1 MDGRRVETEAKTE
14 VLRVGKKIQHRLLG
28 RLGHDRAWRSLA
40 LLCLVITVGLVLVF
54 LAPGLTRDQRLL
66 LAPLLHLMA
75 PIGLVLLA
83 LSSIRRAVPSNRAGL
98 QSPWWLVGGVVAS
111 LGGDFCGLVAR
122 AQEISP
128 AHTAWATVPLYASSY
143 VLFLIALGT
152 VPWPKSSADGRL
164 QAFLESLILT
174 AGVASLWW
182 TIWLGPILANWKR
195 VELEALALIGF
206 PLIDFLLVSLT
217 VALAHRCWERSNRK
231 LAIHLLIGFGGLFVA
246 DLVSVRQIGQSSG
259 DPFGLHS
266 IVTTVAYMVL
276 LLGALVARG
285 GARSLGRSREAPS
298 LVRLA
303 LPYLALPTILVSLFV
318 AVWLETD
325 RHTLRGVIVLS
336 VVAGA
341 AALVRQLLELSDS
354 RALAINLVEANLRLE
369 SEIIKTEEAF
379 RTMEEIAV
387 TDNLTGLPNRRALL
401 NRLEVEIA
409 RANRFGTK
417 LSCVAADIDH
427 FKSLNDEHG
436 HSAGDDALRA
446 VSRALVQGLRS
457 TDFVARY
464 GGEEFIALLPGSS
477 EEEAAQIAERMRLDV
492 QSLEG
497 LAMRVTV
504 SLGVGEWMQSDTDSR
519 DVIDRTDAALY
530 ASKNAGRNQVRV
542 ASEAPI
548 HLDGPNIKVDRDLAH
563 AEVDGKVRAA
573 IDFAC
578 RLQGWSPSDGATELV
593 RGLIATLE
601 LRHLGDGS
609 RPHIAMWA
617 TMRLLLAFQELNLV
631 RIERE
636 LAAKLALGSL
646 LHDIGKIGLED
657 RVVRKRGVLTDNER
671 ERAENHTILGSEL
684 VTSLPSLKNA
694 AGLVRS
700 HHERWDGGGYPDRL
714 SGESIPLE
722 ARVFSLIDAFLAM
735 RSVRTYRAE
744 LSPANAWAQIE
755 RDNGRQF
762 DPLVVRAFLSVPL
775 EEWEAIR
782 AGEYSDEELGDRVFL
797 TLPSAA

>member
-1 MDGRRVETEAKTE
+1 
-14 VLRVGKKIQHRLLG
+14 
-28 RLGHDRAWRSLA
+28 LA
-40 LLCLVITVGLVLVF
+40 LLSAVVTAGLLLVL
-54 LAPGLTRDQRLL
+54 LAPGLNTDQRLL
-66 LAPLLHLMA
+66 IAPLAYLVVPL
-75 PIGLVLLA
+75 GLVLLA
-83 LSSIRRAVPSNRAGL
+83 IASICRTVPANSAGL
-98 QSPWWLVGGVVAS
+98 KSPWWLMAGVVAS
-111 LGGDFCGLVAR
+111 LAGDFSGLVAR
-122 AQEISP
+122 AQEFSP
-128 AHTAWATVPLYASSY
+128 ADTAWATVPFYAVSY
-143 VLFLIALGT
+143 ALFLGALGS

-182 TIWLGPILANWKR
+182 TIWLGPILAKWKR

-231 LAIHLLIGFGGLFVA
+231 LAIHLLMGFGGLFVA
-246 DLVSVRQIGQSSG
+246 DLVSMRQIGQASG
-259 DPFGLHS
+259 EPFGLHS
-266 IVTTVAYMVL
+266 VVTSVSYMVL
-276 LLGALVARG
+276 SLGALVARG
-285 GARSLGRSREAPS
+285 GPKHEGSHRETPS

-325 RHTLRGVIVLS
+325 KHTLRGVIVLS

-341 AALVRQLLELSDS
+341 AALARQLLELSDS
-354 RALAINLVEANLRLE
+354 RALALSLAETNLRLE

-417 LSCVAADIDH
+417 LSVVAADIDH

-492 QSLEG
+492 ESLEG
-497 LAMRVTV
+497 LPMRVTV
-504 SLGVGEWMQSDTDSR
+504 SLGVGEWQQSDSDLR

-530 ASKNAGRNQVRV
+530 ASKNAGRNRVRI
-542 ASEAPI
+542 ASEAPVR
-548 HLDGPNIKVDRDLAH
+548 LEGPNIQVDRDLAY
-563 AEVDGKVRAA
+563 AEVDGKVQAA

-578 RLQGWSPSDGATELV
+578 RLQGWSPTEGATELV

-601 LRHLGDGS
+601 LRHVGEGS
-609 RPHIAMWA
+609 RPHIAMWS
-617 TMRLLLAFQELNLV
+617 TMRLLLAFQELNLA
-631 RIERE
+631 RIDRE
-636 LAAKLALGSL
+636 IAAKIALGSL

-671 ERAENHTILGSEL
+671 ERAENHTVLGSEL
-684 VTSLPSLKNA
+684 LNSLPSLKNA
-694 AGLVRS
+694 ARLVRS

-714 SGESIPLE
+714 SGESIPFE

-775 EEWEAIR
+775 DEWEAIR
-782 AGEYSDEELGDRVFL
+782 AGEHSDADLGDLVLL
-797 TLPSAA
+797 TLPAAA